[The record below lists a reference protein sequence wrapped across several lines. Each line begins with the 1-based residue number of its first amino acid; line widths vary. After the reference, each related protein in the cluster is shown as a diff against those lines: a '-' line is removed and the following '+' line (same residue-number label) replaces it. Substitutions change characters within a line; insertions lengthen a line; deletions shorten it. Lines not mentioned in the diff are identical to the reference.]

1 MGNEGKRVRELIAE
15 EFPSE
20 MQRDVLGHLWKSY
33 EEAWQ
38 TAKEFEPAQRRKVY
52 GHHRLAL
59 IEKSF
64 KLFCAKHPTL
74 TAEDYRPDGGTYDY
88 FTMSSRSLLISI
100 KRVQARHTL
109 PLQCLFRDT
118 MAAGT
123 QFHAFEDVAEVDGR
137 KFFHVLILHNCE
149 RKLVYDE
156 DTGEFKK
163 IIVRSRP
170 GFVDLAVP
178 EREGNECIFETSLF
192 DAHPKTV
199 AQLRGL
205 SVEDVSETDKK
216 KPRARPKTDEGTD
229 TGSK

>member
-1 MGNEGKRVRELIAE
+1 MGNEGSRVRELIAE
-15 EFPSE
+15 EFTSE
-20 MQRDVLGHLWKSY
+20 MQRDALGHLWKSY

-88 FTMSSRSLLISI
+88 FTMSSKSLLISI
-100 KRVQARHTL
+100 KRVEARHVL
-109 PLQCLFRDT
+109 PPPCLFRDT

-123 QFHAFEDVAEVDGR
+123 QYHAFENVTEVEGR
-137 KFFHVLILHNCE
+137 KFFHVLILHNCQ

-156 DTGEFKK
+156 ETGEFKK
-163 IIVRSRP
+163 VIIRSRP

-178 EREGNECIFETSLF
+178 ERDGKECIYEASLF
-192 DAHPKTV
+192 EAYPNTV

-205 SVEDVSETDKK
+205 SVEDVPSTEEKR
-216 KPRARPKTDEGTD
+216 PRPRRKTDEGKE